1 MIQSS
6 KYLRYVCVLIPLIV
20 SSCSFFDKPYIW
32 IDPNSW
38 SDKNLY
44 FSDLDDNY
52 KRTKNFNRIW
62 SKLYSDRFTPYH
74 KLLDKK
80 YTIIGTYNTFNNEY
94 LVIGDQKGNRFKMV
108 INLNEID
115 NNVVPSYFLFEDVL
129 SQAKKMIGKTIW
141 LNNTLDPNGF
151 YTFSEYNF
159 TRFEP
164 VKVLDVFPFQNLD
177 YDHPVWLKTKASTGD
192 EGFVRYNGDE
202 GRVGIQDHYYNSEPL
217 PYSWGRVTIN
227 KIVNKQ
233 IELGMTER
241 QVRIAIGNPDEVNST
256 SSRHGISEQWIYR
269 HNNSK
274 DVYYQFEY
282 EKLIFVNK

>member
-6 KYLRYVCVLIPLIV
+6 KYLGYVCVLIPLIV
-20 SSCSFFDKPYIW
+20 SSCSFFDKPFIR

-44 FSDLDDNY
+44 FSELDDNY

-62 SKLYSDRFTPYH
+62 SKLYSNRFTPYH
-74 KLLDKK
+74 KFLDKK
-80 YTIIGTYNTFNNEY
+80 YTIIGTFNTFNNEY
-94 LVIGDQKGNRFKMV
+94 LVIEDQKGNRYKMV

-115 NNVVPSYFLFEDVL
+115 NNVIPSYFLFEEVL

-141 LNNTLDPNGF
+141 LNNTFDSNGF

-177 YDHPVWLKTKASTGD
+177 YDHPIWLKTKASTCLL
-192 EGFVRYNGDE
+192 Y
-202 GRVGIQDHYYNSEPL
+202 
-217 PYSWGRVTIN
+217 
-227 KIVNKQ
+227 
-233 IELGMTER
+233 
-241 QVRIAIGNPDEVNST
+241 T
-256 SSRHGISEQWIYR
+256 SPSPRDGLLSRMPS
-269 HNNSK
+269 SA
-274 DVYYQFEY
+274 
-282 EKLIFVNK
+282 